1 MKNLNE
7 LVYTELAK
15 IPKGSVV
22 TYKEL
27 AKRVGVPK
35 AVRRVATLVG
45 KNPNPIIIPCHR
57 VIRSDMTVGEYTYKG
72 KRDQRKKINLLKAEG
87 VQIENKRV
95 IIKE

>member
-7 LVYTELAK
+7 RVYTELAK
-15 IPKGSVV
+15 IPKGSVI

-35 AVRRVATLVG
+35 AIRRVATIVG

-72 KRDQRKKINLLKAEG
+72 KRNQQKKINLLKAEG
-87 VQIENKRV
+87 VQIQNKRV
-95 IIKE
+95 IIK